1 MTLRPGIRVVWRAVP
16 PGVDRRTVSRAV
28 LAELLPSA
36 RFVSRCPSC
45 GGEHGRVRVEGADA
59 AVSVSYAAGWTVVA
73 MTQEYAAIGVDAVPA
88 DATGL
93 ERVLPGGGDA
103 LSWARVEAVLKA
115 DGRGLAVE
123 PARVEVSLTEHGWS
137 ARVQE
142 ARADNVVW
150 RGEDVKSPTGI
161 VAAVALGS

>member
-73 MTQEYAAIGVDAVPA
+73 MTQEHAAIGVDAVPA
-88 DATGL
+88 DAAGL
-93 ERVLPGGGDA
+93 ERVLPGGADA

-115 DGRGLAVE
+115 DGRGLGVD
-123 PARVEVSLTEHGWS
+123 PARVEISLAAYGWS
-137 ARVQE
+137 GRVQG
-142 ARADNVVW
+142 AGADGRVW
-150 RGEDVKSPTGI
+150 RGEDVEAPAGI
-161 VAAVALGS
+161 VAAVARGA

>member
-16 PGVDRRTVSRAV
+16 PGIDRRTVSRAV
-28 LAELLPSA
+28 LAGLLPSA
-36 RFVSRCPSC
+36 RFVSRCSSC
-45 GGEHGRVRVEGADA
+45 GGEHGRVRVEGEDA

-73 MTQEYAAIGVDAVPA
+73 MTQEHAAIGVDAVAA
-88 DATGL
+88 DAQGL
-93 ERVLPGGGDA
+93 ARVLPGGGDA

-115 DGRGLAVE
+115 DGRGLAVD
-123 PARVEVSLTEHGWS
+123 PARVEVSLTGHGWS

-142 ARADNVVW
+142 AGAADVVW
-150 RGEDVKSPTGI
+150 RGEDVKAPPGI